1 MRQRIPT
8 LLVLILIIAIIGLG
22 LFIYFMN
29 RTNNQK
35 KIIEMNPQELL
46 VANITDNSASV
57 IWHTDK
63 PVIGKVKINDNSI
76 NDERDINTAPQE
88 RVSHFVTIS
97 NLAPQ
102 TDYQFHIEMNGLTYP
117 DQPIKFKT
125 ISTELNERSLQEQ
138 TYPPIRGTLLTQN
151 QVPIEEG
158 IIVLKLPN
166 AIPKASYITTNGNY
180 VLPLTKIIT
189 SDLSDI
195 VRITDKLPATLEARK
210 GQLAS
215 LIQLTLPVANQL
227 APVTLGKNEN
237 LIEFLSQPISTPLP
251 LNFQQAELSFD
262 LNNDGKVNTLD
273 SSLITDLVQRRQF
286 NQKADFNGDKTIDQK
301 DLDLIKDQLQ

>member
-22 LFIYFMN
+22 LFIYFLN
-29 RTNNQK
+29 QTNNQK
-35 KIIEMNPQELL
+35 KIIEINPQELL
-46 VANITDNSASV
+46 VANITDNSASI

-63 PVIGKVKINDNSI
+63 PVVGKVQINNRSI
-76 NDERDINTAPQE
+76 NDERDTDTSPKE
-88 RVSHFVTIS
+88 RVSHFITINS
-97 NLAPQ
+97 LLPQ
-102 TDYQFHIEMNGLTYP
+102 TDYQFQIEMNGLIYP

-125 ISTELNERSLQEQ
+125 ISTELSERSIQEQ
-138 TYPPIRGTLLTQN
+138 TYPPIRGTILTQN
-151 QVPIEEG
+151 QAPLEEG

-166 AIPKASYITTNGNY
+166 AIPKASFITINGNY
-180 VLPLTKIIT
+180 VLPLTKII
-189 SDLSDI
+189 SNDLSDL
-195 VRITDKLPATLEARK
+195 VRITEKLPVTLEARK

-227 APVTLGKNEN
+227 VPVTLGKNEN

-251 LNFQQAELSFD
+251 LNFQQTELSFD

-286 NQKADFNGDKTIDQK
+286 NQKADFNGDKNIDQK
-301 DLDLIKDQLQ
+301 DLDLIKAQLQ

>member
-22 LFIYFMN
+22 LFIYFLN
-29 RTNNQK
+29 QTNNQK
-35 KIIEMNPQELL
+35 KIIEINPQELL
-46 VANITDNSASV
+46 VANITDNSASI

-63 PVIGKVKINDNSI
+63 PVVGKVQINNRSI
-76 NDERDINTAPQE
+76 NDERDTDTSPKE
-88 RVSHFVTIS
+88 RVSHFITINS
-97 NLAPQ
+97 LLPQ
-102 TDYQFHIEMNGLTYP
+102 TDYQFQIEMNGLIYP

-125 ISTELNERSLQEQ
+125 ISTELSERSIQEQ
-138 TYPPIRGTLLTQN
+138 TYPPIRGTILTQN
-151 QVPIEEG
+151 QAPLEEG

-166 AIPKASYITTNGNY
+166 AIPKASFITINGNY
-180 VLPLTKIIT
+180 VLPLTKII
-189 SDLSDI
+189 SNDLSDL
-195 VRITDKLPATLEARK
+195 VRITEKLPVTLEARK

-227 APVTLGKNEN
+227 VPVTLGKNEN

-251 LNFQQAELSFD
+251 LNFQQTELSFD

-301 DLDLIKDQLQ
+301 DLDLIKAQLE